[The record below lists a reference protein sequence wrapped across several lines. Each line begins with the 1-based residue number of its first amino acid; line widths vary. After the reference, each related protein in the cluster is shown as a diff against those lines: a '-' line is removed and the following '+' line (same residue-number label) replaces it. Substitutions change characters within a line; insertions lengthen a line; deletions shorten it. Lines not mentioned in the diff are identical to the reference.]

1 MQYHEGLL
9 TLHHLEMEKQVKSYL
24 NAIACM
30 DFGDSVKH
38 CSEYTREL
46 YNLLCIRIREKRN
59 MTATAV
65 DSVKSIAEYME
76 RHGVEYLSKR
86 LLHLTS
92 SREYKELVTLL
103 ENVSN
108 GKLELT
114 ERQWND
120 VYAVVENLY
129 PGFENA
135 INAKT
140 FRINYQNGLF
150 TVH

>member
-9 TLHHLEMEKQVKSYL
+9 ALHHLEMEKQVKSYL

-65 DSVKSIAEYME
+65 DSLKSIAEYME
-76 RHGVEYLSKR
+76 RHRWS
-86 LLHLTS
+86 
-92 SREYKELVTLL
+92 
-103 ENVSN
+103 
-108 GKLELT
+108 
-114 ERQWND
+114 
-120 VYAVVENLY
+120 
-129 PGFENA
+129 
-135 INAKT
+135 I
-140 FRINYQNGLF
+140 
-150 TVH
+150 

>member
-1 MQYHEGLL
+1 M
-9 TLHHLEMEKQVKSYL
+9 
-24 NAIACM
+24 
-30 DFGDSVKH
+30 
-38 CSEYTREL
+38 
-46 YNLLCIRIREKRN
+46 
-59 MTATAV
+59 
-65 DSVKSIAEYME
+65 
-76 RHGVEYLSKR
+76 EYLSKR